1 MHLKRLLNI
10 QDGRTI
16 EIKKAERGDLQGI
29 IDCFDDV
36 MKEEIYLLG
45 EKYLADEDFLSMRIF
60 DEQNELFLVARD
72 NGKVIGVLT
81 LTRERFKKN
90 RHVAQL
96 GIAIRKGYRGLGIG
110 TNLIDLSLVWAR
122 ETGIEKVCLEV
133 FSTNTVA
140 INLYKKMGFFQE
152 CVRKRQFKIRGEYV
166 DDILMAKFLNE

>member
-1 MHLKRLLNI
+1 MQLKRLLSI
-10 QDGRTI
+10 PDGRII
-16 EIKKAERGDLQGI
+16 EIKKADKEDLQGI
-29 IDCFDDV
+29 IECFDDV

-45 EKYLADEDFLSMRIF
+45 EKYLGDEDFLSMRIM
-60 DEQNELFLVARD
+60 DEDNELFLVAKH

-110 TNLIDLSLVWAR
+110 TNLIDLSFSWAM
-122 ETGIEKVCLEV
+122 EIGIEKICLEV

-140 INLYKKMGFFQE
+140 IQLYRNMGFVQE
-152 CVRKRQFKIRGEYV
+152 CVRKKQFKIRGEYV
-166 DDILMAKFLNE
+166 DDVLMAKFLKD